1 MLRLVRRIFGRGRI
15 PPRPARRF
23 YVVPLQLNSASAGIP
38 HMVFPNSPI
47 TTEIA
52 KRTLHRKRI
61 EYSEDALLAVL
72 EDGSDRY
79 AVYWATI
86 ALRDV
91 GTLRAVSA
99 LQKLLHYPM
108 QDVKDCSV
116 LTIAHLAG
124 PAATEFYVHALRDK
138 RTRKLYPMWAI
149 RVAADERAVDAVLE
163 YVDRALKRLERSTPA
178 DPGDAYL
185 DGLEYL
191 SRFHESEPR
200 IETVFARVRRVW
212 SRLPAGVQKRLS
224 ESVPVLAPAG

>member
-1 MLRLVRRIFGRGRI
+1 
-15 PPRPARRF
+15 
-23 YVVPLQLNSASAGIP
+23 
-38 HMVFPNSPI
+38 MVFPNSPE

-52 KRTLHRKRI
+52 KRALHRKRI
-61 EYSEDALLAVL
+61 EYSEDALLAAL
-72 EDGSDRY
+72 EAGSDRN

-91 GTLRAVSA
+91 GTLRAVPA
-99 LQKLLHYPM
+99 LQNLLHYPM
-108 QDVKDCSV
+108 QDVKDCSL
-116 LTIAHLAG
+116 LTIAHLSG

-149 RVAADERAVDAVLE
+149 RVAADERAVEAVLE
-163 YVDRALKRLERSTPA
+163 YVDRVLKRLERSTPA

-191 SRFHESEPR
+191 SRFHETEPR

-212 SRLPAGVQKRLS
+212 SRLPVGAQTRLAAS
-224 ESVPVLAPAG
+224 

>member
-1 MLRLVRRIFGRGRI
+1 
-15 PPRPARRF
+15 
-23 YVVPLQLNSASAGIP
+23 
-38 HMVFPNSPI
+38 MVFPNFPE

-61 EYSEDALLAVL
+61 EYSEDALIAVL
-72 EDGSDRY
+72 EDGTDRN

-91 GTLRAVSA
+91 GTPRAVPA
-99 LQKLLHYPM
+99 LQNLLHYPM
-108 QDVKDCSV
+108 QDVKDCSL

-149 RVAADERAVDAVLE
+149 RVAADERAVEPVLE

-191 SRFHESEPR
+191 SRFHETEPR

-212 SRLPAGVQKRLS
+212 SRLTAGARTRLAA
-224 ESVPVLAPAG
+224 SVPVLAPAG